1 LVGDSTINN
10 DLPIFPHSIYF
21 VSQLETYVLKL
32 S

>member
-10 DLPIFPHSIYF
+10 DLPIFSHSIYF
-21 VSQLETYVLKL
+21 VSKLETYILTL